1 MVKLS
6 NFNKYLYDQLGM
18 PYLWGGQHT
27 ELTPQNYVA
36 VITRKETSAENI
48 EKAIKYCEKMFDKG
62 YSVLYAYD
70 CSGLGMYYLQN
81 VTHEFP
87 SDLNANGMMGKCD
100 AVDSARNGYW
110 VFRTNE
116 SGRATHIGYMV
127 SDTEL
132 IEAKGRAYGV
142 VLTKYRPSA
151 WNVIGKPRCIEF
163 DDVEPTPPEPIE
175 PTYEIKVK
183 GSVRVRTG
191 NGVLTKKIGTVRNCS
206 LPYLGQAQDYPNW
219 YMTRLNEQDGYI
231 TSNPKY
237 TEITEVTL

>member
-1 MVKLS
+1 
-6 NFNKYLYDQLGM
+6 
-18 PYLWGGQHT
+18 
-27 ELTPQNYVA
+27 
-36 VITRKETSAENI
+36 
-48 EKAIKYCEKMFDKG
+48 
-62 YSVLYAYD
+62 
-70 CSGLGMYYLQN
+70 MYYLQN

-87 SDLNANGMMGKCD
+87 SDLNSNGMMGKCD
-100 AVDSARNGYW
+100 VVDSARNGYW

-142 VLTKYRPSA
+142 VLTKYKHSA

-163 DDVEPTPPEPIE
+163 DDPKPEPDPDPEPIE
-175 PTYEIKVK
+175 PAYEIKVK

-191 NGVLTKKIGTVRNCS
+191 NGVMTKKIGTVRNCC

-219 YMTRLNEQDGYI
+219 YMTRLNGQDGYI